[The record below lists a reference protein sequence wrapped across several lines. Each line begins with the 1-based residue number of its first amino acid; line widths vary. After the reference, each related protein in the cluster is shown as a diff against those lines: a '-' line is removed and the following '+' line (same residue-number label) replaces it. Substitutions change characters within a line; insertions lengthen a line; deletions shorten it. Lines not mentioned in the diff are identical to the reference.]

1 MCSISDGFLPPLSVG
16 SRPGSDAVPAAAST
30 SPRRGGGDDPRQAD
44 VGIIAADWFYHHLTI
59 TGPAGDLAAFCHQAR
74 GAGVI
79 PWRLDFARIEEDV
92 FNLAVAQP
100 AAQRRLPV
108 AGCRILARQF
118 RQRVEAH
125 HAKAVGLIGSSRAC
139 PLDLHALLPIP
150 SAILA
155 LGPTDPAAL
164 AWLTEH
170 WGTTDRLRQVHAQA
184 KPRPGRRLPA
194 GHAVVGYGFFTH
206 GGAPRAAMARLAACW
221 PTLRF
226 LLRRRSL
233 D

>member
-1 MCSISDGFLPPLSVG
+1 MVFCPRFPWDPDPEPAPSPALAPPEPLPKRRGRPRG
-16 SRPGSDAVPAAAST
+16 SRTPSAAL
-30 SPRRGGGDDPRQAD
+30 
-44 VGIIAADWFYHHLTI
+44 DWRYHHLTI
-59 TGPAGDLAAFCHQAR
+59 TGPASEVADFAAQAR

-100 AAQRRLPV
+100 AAHRQLPV

-125 HAKAVGLIGSSRAC
+125 HAKAVSLIGSSRAC
-139 PLDLHALLPIP
+139 PLDLHALLPVP
-150 SAILA
+150 SDILA

-164 AWLTEH
+164 VWLAAH
-170 WGTTDRLRQVHAQA
+170 WGTTDRLRQVQAQA

-194 GHAVVGYGFFTH
+194 GHGVVGYGFFTH
-206 GGAPRAAMARLAACW
+206 GGTPHGAMARLGERW
-221 PTLRF
+221 PALRF
-226 LLRRRSL
+226 VLRPRSL

>member
-1 MCSISDGFLPPLSVG
+1 MTAKSS
-16 SRPGSDAVPAAAST
+16 
-30 SPRRGGGDDPRQAD
+30 SPE
-44 VGIIAADWFYHHLTI
+44 WLYHHLTI
-59 TGPAGDLAAFCHQAR
+59 TGPAGDLAAFAAKAR

-79 PWRLDFARIEEDV
+79 PWQLDLARIEEDV
-92 FNLAVAQP
+92 FTLAVAQP
-100 AAQRRLPV
+100 ATQRRLSV

-139 PLDLHALLPIP
+139 PLDLHTLLPIP
-150 SAILA
+150 AAILA

-164 AWLTEH
+164 AWLDEH
-170 WGTTDRLRQVHAQA
+170 WGTTDRLRQVHQRA

-194 GHAVVGYGFFTH
+194 GHTVVGYGFFTH
-206 GGAPRAAMARLAACW
+206 GGAPEAAMARLAACW
-221 PTLRF
+221 PALRF
-226 LLRRRSL
+226 RLLPRPL